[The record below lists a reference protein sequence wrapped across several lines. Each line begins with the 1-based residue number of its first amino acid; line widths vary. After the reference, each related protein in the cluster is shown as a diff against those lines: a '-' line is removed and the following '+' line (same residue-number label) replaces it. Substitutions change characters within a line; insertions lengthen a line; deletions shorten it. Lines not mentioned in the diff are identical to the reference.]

1 MASSFSSG
9 SFGGFGG
16 NDSSEKGSFATEFE
30 ALFSQRFDKMRPGKV
45 VSGVITSVGKEMVSV
60 DIGFKS
66 EGVVPR
72 EQFIDA
78 EGKLTAKIGDTV
90 DVFIMAL
97 ENEMGQVVLS
107 KEKADQKK
115 IWEQVENTYK
125 SNTQIR
131 GKVVQKVKGG
141 LQVDIGIPAFL
152 PGSQIDIRPHRNL
165 DKFLNQEYD
174 FKVLKITRDKGNIV
188 LSRRAVLLSERDQLR
203 TATLKVLQEGVV
215 MEGVVKNVTD
225 YGAFIDLGGI
235 DGLLHI
241 TDISWGRINHPSEKL
256 SVGQTIPVVVL
267 KYDGEK
273 ERVSLGMKQLTPDP
287 WLTVHE
293 RFPIGGRVKGRV
305 KSITDYGAFVEL
317 EEGVEGLIHVSE
329 MSWTKKVRHPSKIVN
344 DNDTVEAVILGIDTE
359 QQRISLGLKQLMQNP
374 WEELSQR
381 HPIKSV
387 VKGKVRS
394 ITEFGIFIG
403 IEDGIDGLVH
413 ISDFS
418 WTKRIKDPKEIQD
431 LFKKGDEVEAMV
443 LDIDVG
449 NERLSLG
456 IKQLAEDPW
465 DTIAQRHPI
474 GTKIKG
480 AVTALT
486 EFGVFVEI
494 ENGIEGLIHNSQ
506 LGLDKGQEAAQV
518 YPVGTE
524 VEAEVTNVD
533 TNERRI
539 SLSARAIKERSS
551 RKDGGFDGGQ
561 YMGDTEGQR
570 VTFGDL
576 IREQMKTDREQ

>member
-9 SFGGFGG
+9 SFGGFNGG
-16 NDSSEKGSFATEFE
+16 DSGEKGAFASEFE

-45 VSGVITSVGKEMVSV
+45 VSGVVTSVGKEMVSV

-72 EQFIDA
+72 EQFVDA
-78 EGKLTAKIGDTV
+78 EGKVTARIGDTV
-90 DVFIMAL
+90 DVFIIAL

-125 SNTQIR
+125 SNGHIK

-188 LSRRAVLLSERDQLR
+188 LSRRAVLLNERDQLR
-203 TATLKVLQEGVV
+203 SATLKVLQEGVV

-256 SVGQTIPVVVL
+256 SVGQTVPVVVL

-329 MSWTKKVRHPSKIVN
+329 MSWTKKVRHPSKIVSEGEA
-344 DNDTVEAVILGIDTE
+344 VEAVILGIDTE

-381 HPIKSV
+381 HPIRSI

-456 IKQLAEDPW
+456 IKQLSEDPW
-465 DTIAQRHPI
+465 ETIAQRHPV

-480 AVTALT
+480 AVTAVT

-506 LGLDKGQEAAQV
+506 LGLDKGQEVAQSF
-518 YPVGTE
+518 PVGTE

-539 SLSARAIKERSS
+539 SLSSRAIKERSS
-551 RKDGGFDGGQ
+551 RKDSGFDGGQ

-576 IREQMKTDREQ
+576 IREQMKTDKE

>member
-1 MASSFSSG
+1 MASSFSAS
-9 SFGGFGG
+9 SFGGFKGSDG
-16 NDSSEKGSFATEFE
+16 EGSFASEFE
-30 ALFSQRFDKMRPGKV
+30 SLLRERFDNMRPGKI
-45 VSGVITSVGKEMVSV
+45 VSGVVTNVGKEMVSV

-66 EGVVPR
+66 EGVVPT
-72 EQFIDA
+72 EQFLHVD
-78 EGKLTAKIGDTV
+78 GKIQVKIGDRV
-90 DVFIMAL
+90 DVFIIAL
-97 ENEMGQVVLS
+97 ENEMGQVLLS
-107 KEKADQKK
+107 KEKADQKR
-115 IWEQVENTYK
+115 IWEQIENTFK
-125 SNTQIR
+125 TDGRIK

-141 LQVDIGIPAFL
+141 LHVDVGIPAFL

-165 DKFLNQEYD
+165 DKFLGQEFE

-188 LSRRAVLLSERDQLR
+188 LSRRAVLLGERDELR
-203 TATLKVLQEGVV
+203 AATLKVLQEGVV

-256 SVGQTIPVVVL
+256 SVGQTVPVVVL
-267 KYDGEK
+267 KYDQEK

-287 WLTVHE
+287 WITAHE

-305 KSITDYGAFVEL
+305 KSVTDYGAFVEL

-329 MSWTKKVRHPSKIVN
+329 MSWTKKVRHPSKIVTEN
-344 DNDTVEAVILGIDTE
+344 EQVEAVILGIDTE
-359 QQRISLGLKQLMQNP
+359 QQRISLGLKQLLPNP
-374 WEELSQR
+374 WEDLQR
-381 HPIKSV
+381 LHPVGSR

-394 ITEFGIFIG
+394 ITEFGIFVG

-418 WTKRIKDPKEIQD
+418 WTKRIKDPKEIQE
-431 LFKKGDEVEAMV
+431 LFKKGDDVEAVV
-443 LDIDVG
+443 LDIDVA

-456 IKQLAEDPW
+456 IKQLSEDPW
-465 DTIAQRHPI
+465 DTIAQRHPV
-474 GTKIKG
+474 GTKITG
-480 AVTALT
+480 TVTAIT

-494 ENGIEGLIHNSQ
+494 ENGVEGLIHNSQ
-506 LGLDKGQEAAQV
+506 LGLEKGQDVSQSF
-518 YPVGTE
+518 PVGAQ

-539 SLSARAIKERSS
+539 SLSARSIKERA
-551 RKDGGFDGGQ
+551 RKDSGFDTQ
-561 YMGDTEGQR
+561 YMGDEEGAR

-576 IREQMKTDREQ
+576 IREQLRGDKE

>member
-1 MASSFSSG
+1 MVSSISAG
-9 SFGGFGG
+9 SFGGFKGG
-16 NDSSEKGSFATEFE
+16 EGEGSFASEFE
-30 ALFSQRFDKMRPGKV
+30 SLLRERFDNMRPGKI
-45 VSGVITSVGKEMVSV
+45 VSGVVTEVGKEMVSV

-66 EGVVPR
+66 EGVVPT
-72 EQFIDA
+72 EQFVGA
-78 EGKLTAKIGDTV
+78 EGKIIAKVGDKV
-90 DVFIMAL
+90 DVFIIAL

-125 SNTQIR
+125 TDGRIK
-131 GKVVQKVKGG
+131 GLVVQKVKGG

-165 DKFLNQEYD
+165 DKFLGQEFE

-188 LSRRAVLLSERDQLR
+188 LSRRAVLLSERDELR

-256 SVGQTIPVVVL
+256 SVGQTVPVVVL

-287 WLTVHE
+287 WISAHE

-305 KSITDYGAFVEL
+305 KSVTDYGAFVEL

-344 DNDTVEAVILGIDTE
+344 EGETVEAVILGIDSE
-359 QQRISLGLKQLMQNP
+359 QQRISLGLKQLLPNP
-374 WEELSQR
+374 WDDLQR
-381 HPIKSV
+381 LHPIGSR

-394 ITEFGIFIG
+394 ITEFGIFVG

-418 WTKRIKDPKEIQD
+418 WTKRIKDPKEIQE
-431 LFKKGDEVEAMV
+431 LFKKGDEVEAVV
-443 LDIDVG
+443 LDIDAS

-456 IKQLAEDPW
+456 IKQLSEDPW
-465 DTIAQRHPI
+465 ETIAQRHPV
-474 GTKIKG
+474 GTKVKG
-480 AVTALT
+480 TVTAIT
-486 EFGVFVEI
+486 EFGVFLEI
-494 ENGIEGLIHNSQ
+494 ENGVEGLIHNSQ
-506 LGLDKGQEAAQV
+506 LGIDKGQEVAATF
-518 YPVGTE
+518 PVGSQ

-533 TNERRI
+533 TQERRI
-539 SLSARAIKERSS
+539 SLSSRAIKERA
-551 RKDGGFDGGQ
+551 RKDSYDSQ
-561 YMGDTEGQR
+561 YMGEEEGPR

-576 IREQMKTDREQ
+576 IREQMRDKN

>member
-1 MASSFSSG
+1 MVSSFSAS
-9 SFGGFGG
+9 SFGGFKGG
-16 NDSSEKGSFATEFE
+16 DENGEFAREFE
-30 ALFSQRFDKMRPGKV
+30 ALYRERFDKMRPGKV
-45 VSGVITSVGKEMVSV
+45 VSGSVTGVGKEVVTV

-66 EGVVPR
+66 EGVVPT
-72 EQFIDA
+72 EQFLDS
-78 EGKLTAKIGDTV
+78 EGKVAARVGDVV
-90 DVFIMAL
+90 DVFIIAL
-97 ENEMGQVVLS
+97 ENEFGQVLLS

-115 IWEQVENTYK
+115 IWEQVETTYK
-125 SNTQIR
+125 SDGRIKGR
-131 GKVVQKVKGG
+131 VVQKVKGG

-165 DKFLNQEYD
+165 DKFIGQEFE

-203 TATLKVLQEGVV
+203 SATLKVLQEGVV

-241 TDISWGRINHPSEKL
+241 TDISWGRVNHPSEKL
-256 SVGQTIPVVVL
+256 SVGQTVPVVVL

-329 MSWTKKVRHPSKIVN
+329 MTWTKKVRHPSKIVSEGEA
-344 DNDTVEAVILGIDTE
+344 VEAVVLGIDTE
-359 QQRISLGLKQLMQNP
+359 QQRISLGLKQLLPNP
-374 WEELSQR
+374 WEELERR
-381 HPIKSV
+381 HPIGSR

-394 ITEFGIFIG
+394 ITEFGIFVG

-418 WTKRIKDPKEIQD
+418 WTKRIKDPKEIQE
-431 LFKKGDEVEAMV
+431 LFKKGDDVEAIV

-456 IKQLAEDPW
+456 VKQLSEDPW
-465 DTIAQRHPI
+465 ETIAQRHPV
-474 GTKIKG
+474 GTKVKG
-480 AVTALT
+480 SVTAIT

-506 LGLDKGQEAAQV
+506 LGLDKGQEVAQT
-518 YPVGTE
+518 YAVGTQ
-524 VEAEVTNVD
+524 VEAEVSNVD
-533 TNERRI
+533 TAERRI
-539 SLSARAIKERSS
+539 SLSARAIKERA
-551 RKDGGFDGGQ
+551 RKDQYDHQ
-561 YMGDTEGQR
+561 YMEEQDAPR

-576 IREQMKTDREQ
+576 IREQLKNDRN

>member
-1 MASSFSSG
+1 MVSSISAG
-9 SFGGFGG
+9 SVGGFKGG
-16 NDSSEKGSFATEFE
+16 EGEGSFASEFE
-30 ALFSQRFDKMRPGKV
+30 SLLRERFDNMRPGKI
-45 VSGVITSVGKEMVSV
+45 VSGVVTEVGKEMVSV

-66 EGVVPR
+66 EGVVPT
-72 EQFIDA
+72 EQFIGP
-78 EGKLTAKIGDTV
+78 EGKIIAKVGDKV
-90 DVFIMAL
+90 DVFIIAL

-125 SNTQIR
+125 TDGRIK
-131 GKVVQKVKGG
+131 GLVVQKVKGG

-165 DKFLNQEYD
+165 DKFLGQEFE

-188 LSRRAVLLSERDQLR
+188 LSRRAVLLSERDELR

-256 SVGQTIPVVVL
+256 SVGQTVPVVVL

-287 WLTVHE
+287 WISAHE

-305 KSITDYGAFVEL
+305 KSVTDYGAFVEL

-344 DNDTVEAVILGIDTE
+344 EGETVEAVILGIDSE
-359 QQRISLGLKQLMQNP
+359 QQRISLGLKQLLPNP
-374 WEELSQR
+374 WDDLQR
-381 HPIKSV
+381 LHPVGSRV
-387 VKGKVRS
+387 TGKVRS
-394 ITEFGIFIG
+394 ITEFGIFVG

-418 WTKRIKDPKEIQD
+418 WTKRIKDPKEIQE
-431 LFKKGDEVEAMV
+431 LFKKGDEVEAVV
-443 LDIDVG
+443 LDIDAS

-456 IKQLAEDPW
+456 IKQLSEDPW
-465 DTIAQRHPI
+465 ETIAQRHPV
-474 GTKIKG
+474 GTKVKG
-480 AVTALT
+480 TVTAIT
-486 EFGVFVEI
+486 EFGVFLEI
-494 ENGIEGLIHNSQ
+494 ENGVEGLIHNTQ
-506 LGLDKGQEAAQV
+506 LGIDKGQEVATAF
-518 YPVGTE
+518 PVGSQ

-533 TNERRI
+533 TQERRI
-539 SLSARAIKERSS
+539 SLSARAIKERA
-551 RKDGGFDGGQ
+551 RKDSYDSQ
-561 YMGDTEGQR
+561 YMGEEEGPR

-576 IREQMKTDREQ
+576 IREQMRDKN

>member
-1 MASSFSSG
+1 MTSSFSSG

-16 NDSSEKGSFATEFE
+16 NDSSEKGSFASEFE

-45 VSGVITSVGKEMVSV
+45 VSGIITSVGKEMVSV

-125 SNTQIR
+125 TNSQIR

-188 LSRRAVLLSERDQLR
+188 LSRRAVLLNERDQLR

-256 SVGQTIPVVVL
+256 SVGQVVPVVVL

-381 HPIKSV
+381 HPIKSI

-443 LDIDVG
+443 LDIDVA

-506 LGLDKGQEAAQV
+506 LGLEKGQEVAQA
-518 YPVGTE
+518 YPVGTQ

-551 RKDGGFDGGQ
+551 RKEGGFDGGQ
-561 YMGDTEGQR
+561 YMGDSEGQR

-576 IREQMKTDREQ
+576 IREQMKTDRE